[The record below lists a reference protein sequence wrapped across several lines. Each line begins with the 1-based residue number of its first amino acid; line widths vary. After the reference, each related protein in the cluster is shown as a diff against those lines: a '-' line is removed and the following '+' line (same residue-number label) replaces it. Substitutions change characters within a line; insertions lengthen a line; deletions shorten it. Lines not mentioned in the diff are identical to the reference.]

1 MLNNTPNKIKKIP
14 SNQEKFMHY
23 KFLLDKT
30 YNKLNKFV
38 LSEFDETNS
47 NINSNT
53 KIKSNNEKSKT
64 NKLKYLTSKIENL
77 LLLTN
82 EYKILIE
89 LENEKNSLSI

>member
-1 MLNNTPNKIKKIP
+1 MSNNIPNKIKKTP

-30 YNKLNKFV
+30 YNKLNKLVKKNF
-38 LSEFDETNS
+38 TIS
-47 NINSNT
+47 NIDNRSD
-53 KIKSNNEKSKT
+53 KFDR
-64 NKLKYLTSKIENL
+64 LKYLTSKIENL

-89 LENEKNSLSI
+89 LENEKKLNIQF